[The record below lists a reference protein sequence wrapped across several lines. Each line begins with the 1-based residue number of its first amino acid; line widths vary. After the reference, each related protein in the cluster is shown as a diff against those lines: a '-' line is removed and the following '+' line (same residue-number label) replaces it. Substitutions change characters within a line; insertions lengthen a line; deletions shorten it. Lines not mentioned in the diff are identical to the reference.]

1 MSEEIKNEAP
11 AQDPTAIVGGN
22 AGNETSS
29 ETKIEVPA
37 EVAPA
42 STPTPSPDPVMPE
55 SDKELVNPMTG
66 EVIRPA
72 KGKEETSSSPYKKFK
87 PETYVNPMTGE
98 EEQTTIGSQ
107 VIIKKDRGLAYYV
120 GFALLVVLSF
130 AFFFM
135 PGIAITFAVSRIA
148 ALNTTA
154 AWVFSA
160 ILSFIVWLLFK
171 MKIKGFEKSFHWYLV
186 LCVVCLVAMF
196 AIQFATDYNVI
207 SEVIALLAGAKG

>member
-1 MSEEIKNEAP
+1 MSEEPQNEAP
-11 AQDPTAIVGGN
+11 VQEPATTVGSNVGSEIS
-22 AGNETSS
+22 NET
-29 ETKIEVPA
+29 KPEVA
-37 EVAPA
+37 TEVAPTSSPA
-42 STPTPSPDPVMPE
+42 PSPDPVAPE
-55 SDKELVNPMTG
+55 TDKELVNPMTG

-72 KGKEETSSSPYKKFK
+72 KGKEEASSSPYKKFK
-87 PETYVNPMTGE
+87 PETFVNPMTGE

-135 PGIAITFAVSRIA
+135 PGITITFAVSRIA

-160 ILSFIVWLLFK
+160 ILSFFVWLLFK

-196 AIQFATDYNVI
+196 AIQFATEYNVI
-207 SEVIALLAGAKG
+207 SEVIALLAGAKA

>member
-11 AQDPTAIVGGN
+11 AQEPTATV
-22 AGNETSS
+22 ANEIKPEVKS
-29 ETKIEVPA
+29 ETKVEAPA

-42 STPTPSPDPVMPE
+42 AAEDPS
-55 SDKELVNPMTG
+55 KELVNPMTG

-72 KGKEETSSSPYKKFK
+72 KPKDDVSNSPYKKFK

-135 PGIAITFAVSRIA
+135 PGITITFAVSRIA
-148 ALNTTA
+148 SLNTTA

-186 LCVVCLVAMF
+186 LCVICLVSMF
-196 AIQFATDYNVI
+196 AIQFITEYNII
-207 SEVIALLAGAKG
+207 SEVIALLVGAKA

>member
-11 AQDPTAIVGGN
+11 AQEPATTVAD
-22 AGNETSS
+22 ETKPEVKS
-29 ETKIEVPA
+29 ETKVEAPTEVVPA
-37 EVAPA
+37 TEED
-42 STPTPSPDPVMPE
+42 SS
-55 SDKELVNPMTG
+55 KEIVNPLTG

-72 KGKEETSSSPYKKFK
+72 KPKDEVSASPYKKFK
-87 PETYVNPMTGE
+87 PETFVNPMTGE

-160 ILSFIVWLLFK
+160 ILSFVVWLLFK

-207 SEVIALLAGAKG
+207 SEVISLLAGAKG

>member
-1 MSEEIKNEAP
+1 MSEEIKNEVP
-11 AQDPTAIVGGN
+11 AQEPTSTTGTEVKTEAAQPQV
-22 AGNETSS
+22 ETN
-29 ETKIEVPA
+29 
-37 EVAPA
+37 
-42 STPTPSPDPVMPE
+42 STQE
-55 SDKELVNPMTG
+55 ELINPMTG
-66 EVIRPA
+66 EVISPRKP
-72 KGKEETSSSPYKKFK
+72 KEETSNSPYKKFK
-87 PETYVNPMTGE
+87 PETFVNPMTGE

-107 VIIKKDRGLAYYV
+107 VIVKKDRGLAYYV
-120 GFALLVVLSF
+120 GFALLVVLSM

-186 LCVVCLVAMF
+186 LCVICLVAMF
-196 AIQFATDYNVI
+196 AIQFITEYNII
-207 SEVIALLAGAKG
+207 SDVVALLIGAKA

>member
-11 AQDPTAIVGGN
+11 AQEPATTVAD
-22 AGNETSS
+22 ETKPEVKS
-29 ETKIEVPA
+29 ETKVEAPTEVVPA
-37 EVAPA
+37 TEED
-42 STPTPSPDPVMPE
+42 SS
-55 SDKELVNPMTG
+55 KEIVNPLTG

-72 KGKEETSSSPYKKFK
+72 KPKEEASNSPYKKFK
-87 PETYVNPMTGE
+87 PETFVNPMTGE

-135 PGIAITFAVSRIA
+135 PGITITFAVSRIA

-196 AIQFATDYNVI
+196 AVQFATDYNVI

>member
-1 MSEEIKNEAP
+1 MSEEIK
-11 AQDPTAIVGGN
+11 
-22 AGNETSS
+22 
-29 ETKIEVPA
+29 IEVPA
-37 EVAPA
+37 QEPTATVANETKPEVKSETKVEAPTEVAPA
-42 STPTPSPDPVMPE
+42 AAEDPS
-55 SDKELVNPMTG
+55 KELVNPMTG

-72 KGKEETSSSPYKKFK
+72 KPKEEASNSPYKKFK

-135 PGIAITFAVSRIA
+135 PGITITFAVSRIA
-148 ALNTTA
+148 SLNTTA

-186 LCVVCLVAMF
+186 LCVICLVSMF
-196 AIQFATDYNVI
+196 AIQFITEYNII
-207 SEVIALLAGAKG
+207 SEVIALLVGAKA

>member
-1 MSEEIKNEAP
+1 MSEEIQNNATTQEP
-11 AQDPTAIVGGN
+11 AVSAN
-22 AGNETSS
+22 NETTTEVTQTNT
-29 ETKIEVPA
+29 ETIP
-37 EVAPA
+37 
-42 STPTPSPDPVMPE
+42 
-55 SDKELVNPMTG
+55 SDKELINPMTG
-66 EVIRPA
+66 EVISAGKP
-72 KGKEETSSSPYKKFK
+72 KEEKSNSPYKQFK
-87 PETYVNPMTGE
+87 PETFVNPMTGE

-107 VIIKKDRGLAYYV
+107 VIVKKDRGLAYYV
-120 GFALLVVLSF
+120 GFALLVVLSM

-186 LCVVCLVAMF
+186 LCVICLVAMF
-196 AIQFATDYNVI
+196 AIQFITEYNIISDVI
-207 SEVIALLAGAKG
+207 SLLIGAKA

>member
-11 AQDPTAIVGGN
+11 AQDPTTIVGSN
-22 AGNETSS
+22 VGNEASN
-29 ETKIEVPA
+29 ETKIEAPA
-37 EVAPA
+37 EVTPA
-42 STPTPSPDPVMPE
+42 TEEDSS
-55 SDKELVNPMTG
+55 SQKELVNPMTG

-72 KGKEETSSSPYKKFK
+72 KPKEEVSNSPYKKFK
-87 PETYVNPMTGE
+87 PETFVNPMTGE

-130 AFFFM
+130 AFFFL
-135 PGIAITFAVSRIA
+135 PGITITFAVSRIA

-160 ILSFIVWLLFK
+160 ILSFIVRLLFK

-196 AIQFATDYNVI
+196 AVQFATDYNVI